1 MHARIKRRPAPNIW
15 PGFVDAISTL
25 LIIILFLLMVFTL
38 AQHFLSE
45 MLTGRNEALNRL
57 TKQVAELSELL
68 LLEQKTSSDLRN
80 EIATLTANLKNS
92 VSQRDALKVQ
102 LDLAHN
108 DRDQLKQALAVSEA
122 KERLTS
128 SELVEA
134 FKTIEADQKKI
145 TLQIG
150 ELELLRRDIATLR
163 ELRARL
169 EKDISSK
176 AEAARKNE
184 KALLTLRDKTKEL
197 ELKLKTEAERTSLA
211 QKKIAETQLLLSRMS
226 SNKDQLEKDLTE
238 EKKLS
243 EKERTRVEA
252 LNAQILALRMQLARI
267 SAALEAYEEKSKR
280 QKVQILSLGKR
291 LNAALAAK
299 VEELA
304 KYRSEFFGKLS
315 EILGSRSDIQIVG
328 DRFVFQSEVLFDSG
342 SDKIKPLGR
351 EQVIRLGKTLSS
363 IASRIPGSID
373 WVLRVDGHTDKRPI
387 KSREFPSNWELST
400 ARAISV
406 VKLLIGN
413 GLPPERLVAAGFGEF
428 HPIEDALTN
437 RALQRNR
444 RIEFKLTNR

>member
-1 MHARIKRRPAPNIW
+1 
-15 PGFVDAISTL
+15 
-25 LIIILFLLMVFTL
+25 MVFTL

-108 DRDQLKQALAVSEA
+108 DREQLTQALAVSEA

-163 ELRARL
+163 ELRAKL
-169 EKDISSK
+169 ERDISSK

-197 ELKLKTEAERTSLA
+197 ELKLETEAERTSLA

-226 SNKDQLEKDLTE
+226 SNKEQLEKDLTD

-243 EKERTRVEA
+243 EKERARVST
-252 LNAQILALRMQLARI
+252 RI
-267 SAALEAYEEKSKR
+267 SWLSVSKGLE
-280 QKVQILSLGKR
+280 SL
-291 LNAALAAK
+291 
-299 VEELA
+299 
-304 KYRSEFFGKLS
+304 
-315 EILGSRSDIQIVG
+315 
-328 DRFVFQSEVLFDSG
+328 
-342 SDKIKPLGR
+342 
-351 EQVIRLGKTLSS
+351 
-363 IASRIPGSID
+363 PGFMPTKKNKND
-373 WVLRVDGHTDKRPI
+373 NKFRY
-387 KSREFPSNWELST
+387 
-400 ARAISV
+400 
-406 VKLLIGN
+406 
-413 GLPPERLVAAGFGEF
+413 
-428 HPIEDALTN
+428 
-437 RALQRNR
+437 
-444 RIEFKLTNR
+444 